1 MSYGRTYQ
9 KKIALL
15 SKILC
20 EGFSLLHF
28 RIIFLIVQLHY
39 PIYNIFEKLRN
50 SVNNYVIIYL
60 RLNKYSKAPSR
71 L

>member
-28 RIIFLIVQLHY
+28 RIIFLIVQSHY
-39 PIYNIFEKLRN
+39 YLYNIVSNVPEFRK
-50 SVNNYVIIYL
+50 NY
-60 RLNKYSKAPSR
+60 S
-71 L
+71 